1 LTIRSNTAVG
11 KLDVM
16 VLISPRTLAATS
28 VAWLAVLAFGS
39 DASADADFD
48 RWTRQLWR
56 DAQNQGI
63 SQATFDSA
71 IAGIQL
77 DLSLPDLVIRGRPS
91 KEQAEFSRLPAD
103 YLPALQLA
111 GLAKAGRRHLST
123 YKGLLQRIEAEY
135 GVPGSVV
142 VAIWGRETDYGAEPQ
157 RLGVIRSLVTEA
169 YLGRRKEMFRNEL
182 LTALQLV
189 QNGTIRIDAKGS
201 WSGAMGQTQF
211 VPSDFKKFAVD
222 FDEDGKIDLT
232 NSIPDALASGAK
244 QLRDYGWKRGK
255 QWGFEVR
262 LPEEISCLEASA
274 DISKPI
280 GEWMGLGLMP
290 AAGSRIFREMLDEH
304 GSLVL
309 PAGIYGPAFLTL
321 ENFRVLRRYNASDLY
336 AIFVGHLADLIDGGR
351 DFERQWTRMSP
362 YYGRDIEAI
371 QKLLSSKKYYSDKI
385 DGRLGSATRRA
396 IGLYQQAT
404 NVPID
409 CWPSKALL
417 EQLRQDGKASASPAH
432 MIRRNG
438 NSDRSN

>member
-1 LTIRSNTAVG
+1 
-11 KLDVM
+11 M
-16 VLISPRTLAATS
+16 VRISSRTLAVATA
-28 VAWLAVLAFGS
+28 AWLVVLSYGG

-48 RWTRQLWR
+48 RWTQQLWR
-56 DAQNQGI
+56 DAQNQGV
-63 SQATFDSA
+63 SRVTFDSA

-77 DLSLPDLVIRGRPS
+77 DLGLPDLVIPGRAL

-103 YLPALQLA
+103 YLLAPQLA

-123 YKGLLQRIEAEY
+123 HKDLLQRIEAEY
-135 GVPGSVV
+135 GVPGSVI

-169 YLGRRKEMFRNEL
+169 YLGRRKDMFRNEL
-182 LTALQLV
+182 LIALQLV
-189 QNGTIRIDAKGS
+189 QDGTIGIDAKGS

-222 FDEDGKIDLT
+222 FDGSGKIDLT

-262 LPEEISCLEASA
+262 LPEGIPCLEASS
-274 DISKPI
+274 DISKPV
-280 GEWMGLGLMP
+280 GEWIDLGLMP
-290 AAGSRIFREMLDEH
+290 AAGSRVSREMLDEP
-304 GSLVL
+304 GSLVM
-309 PAGIYGPAFLTL
+309 PAGIYGPAFLAL
-321 ENFRVLRRYNASDLY
+321 ENFQALRRYNASDLY
-336 AIFVGHLADLIDGGR
+336 AIFVGHLADIIDGGR
-351 DFERQWTRMSP
+351 DFERQWTKMSP

-409 CWPSKALL
+409 CWPSKALI
-417 EQLRQDGKASASPAH
+417 EQLRPDNTVSGSPAH
-432 MIRRNG
+432 IIRPKG
-438 NSDRSN
+438 NSDRPN